1 MKSNQLQKNIP
12 KEWQIKQIKDICDN
26 FDNKRV
32 PISKEKREKGNIP
45 YFGAT
50 GIVDYVSGYIFDEEL
65 LLIGEDGADWSKFA
79 NTAYLINGKS
89 WVNNHA
95 HVLKC
100 MNVNS
105 VFLENYL
112 NFNDLNSYI
121 TGGTRGKLTKG
132 ILEKIP
138 VILPTIAEQ
147 KKIAEILSKVDEE
160 INKTNELIS
169 KTEKLKNG
177 LMNNLFTKGI
187 NHKKFKKT
195 KLGEIPED
203 WEIRKLEE
211 ICDVRD
217 GTHNSPKYHQDGVP
231 LITSKNLTDS
241 GLDFNNIDLIS
252 KSDFIEIEKRSHVD
266 DGDILFGMIGTI
278 GNPVLI
284 NKNREFAIKNVAL
297 IKFINKGVSNV
308 FILHSLKSNYMLVQF
323 NKKLG
328 GSTQKFIAL
337 GKIRE
342 LDILVPKYEE
352 QQKIS
357 EILSSVDK
365 KLDKQKELKEKL
377 TQLKKGLM
385 SDLLSGKIRVNI

>member
-1 MKSNQLQKNIP
+1 MNKLNLQKNIP
-12 KEWQIKQIKDICDN
+12 KDWERLRLGDVADITNGKTNTQDAVSN
-26 FDNKRV
+26 GEYPLFDRSILVKRSNKFLFDREAIILPGEGAEFIPKYFDGKFDLHQRAYAIFAHENKIYSPFLYQYLFFNRDV
-32 PISKEKREKGNIP
+32 FAQTAVGSTVKSLRLPIISK
-45 YFGAT
+45 
-50 GIVDYVSGYIFDEEL
+50 VL
-65 LLIGEDGADWSKFA
+65 
-79 NTAYLINGKS
+79 
-89 WVNNHA
+89 VN
-95 HVLKC
+95 V
-100 MNVNS
+100 
-105 VFLENYL
+105 
-112 NFNDLNSYI
+112 
-121 TGGTRGKLTKG
+121 
-132 ILEKIP
+132 
-138 VILPTIAEQ
+138 PTIKEQ

-160 INKTNELIS
+160 INKTDELIL
-169 KTEKLKNG
+169 KTDELKNG
-177 LMNNLFTKGI
+177 LMNNLFTRGI
-187 NHKKFKKT
+187 GHKKFKKT

-278 GNPVLI
+278 GNPVLV

-357 EILSSVDK
+357 EILSSMDK
-365 KLDKQKELKEKL
+365 KLEKQKELKEKL

-385 SDLLSGKIRVNI
+385 SNLLSGKVRINI